1 MKKTKITK
9 VEADELQ
16 PEYSFD
22 YSKSMPNRF
31 AGRIVDPRTVI
42 LLDPD
47 LAKVFTTSEAVN
59 TALRALLS
67 AVPPKTKRTS
77 VIRSS

>member
-1 MKKTKITK
+1 MKKTKTTQ
-9 VEADELQ
+9 VEADDLR

-22 YSKSMPNRF
+22 YSKAMPNRF
-31 AGRIVDPRTVI
+31 AGRIVDPRTVV

-67 AVPPKTKRTS
+67 ALPPKKKRAS
-77 VIRSS
+77 VSRES

>member
-1 MKKTKITK
+1 MKKTKITQ

-22 YSKSMPNRF
+22 YSKSMSNRF

-77 VIRSS
+77 VTRSS